1 MRRRRCDV
9 ARRSETGKEDPD
21 VQRQRKSQR
30 LEEESSLSSSSSSE
44 SVRSASTREADL
56 VEKSRKHPGC
66 LLKSALKER
75 DEPVSFSSAR
85 GGDQKPGRR
94 EGGILPSPS
103 GLPAVSKGRPEIT
116 ARTSDGSA
124 LDVVLEGDPG
134 RASDLLVPR
143 LKAVESSLAADGNW
157 SKARHMELIPG
168 QACLST
174 KAELDEASKAELR
187 AQRLRA
193 QMQKTSK

>member
-21 VQRQRKSQR
+21 VQRKRKSQR

-116 ARTSDGSA
+116 ARTSDFGIST
-124 LDVVLEGDPG
+124 GRGPG
-134 RASDLLVPR
+134 RGSRKSIRSSSAAAQSRGKLIGGRWELVKSP
-143 LKAVESSLAADGNW
+143 AHGIDSGTSEPIHQG
-157 SKARHMELIPG
+157 
-168 QACLST
+168 
-174 KAELDEASKAELR
+174 R
-187 AQRLRA
+187 AG
-193 QMQKTSK
+193 